1 MPVFEDAE
9 QGEDVVRRFSLCG
22 ARSSAMSQLRSESL
36 FESPVARSRAHSE
49 VGDAEKPHRDSEVA
63 ELAAALDVTNRLME
77 SLVKRVSCELSLMHL
92 VLGGGTG
99 NAEGMEVSG
108 SESDSD
114 AVEGSRLSA
123 SGTSKA
129 RKKLFSDKSLLE
141 WFNEQK
147 HLLSMTAPVVPAK
160 SSGGLFDVAH
170 ARRRPVLD
178 ATTASPRDQPSCFH
192 LSEMRLGDIEA
203 QHMKLVTVAALD
215 QERLE
220 AQTVSLA
227 SCVELLE
234 ALSREAQLH

>member
-1 MPVFEDAE
+1 M
-9 QGEDVVRRFSLCG
+9 G
-22 ARSSAMSQLRSESL
+22 
-36 FESPVARSRAHSE
+36 
-49 VGDAEKPHRDSEVA
+49 
-63 ELAAALDVTNRLME
+63 AALDVTNRLME
-77 SLVKRVSCELSLMHL
+77 SLVKRVSCELSFMHL

-160 SSGGLFDVAH
+160 PSGGMAH
-170 ARRRPVLD
+170 TRRTPIHE
-178 ATTASPRDQPSCFH
+178 ATTTSPRDQSSCFH
-192 LSEMRLGDIEA
+192 LSEMRLGDMEASLSSQTSSLWSKGSHKTVGYPRPSSELHPDHIIASQKYEQGVCGKVDHCIEEGKEGQSFVDVRVCLPLA
-203 QHMKLVTVAALD
+203 E
-215 QERLE
+215 QENP
-220 AQTVSLA
+220 QI
-227 SCVELLE
+227 
-234 ALSREAQLH
+234 